1 MFKISIPT
9 PCHEDWQAM
18 TPNEQGCH
26 CTSCAKT
33 VIDFTVMSD
42 DEVKYFFLNKKE
54 EKVCGRFRNQQLEYI
69 NIHLPKNIFSQ
80 PLPLWKHFLAACLLA
95 FGMMLFSCNTSTTGK
110 AMLNVREIIIPKDT
124 TLPDSFSKC
133 LPPPPICTTVG
144 DIKMIYVQDSVT
156 TGVIDVEP
164 PLPSFPSAEVVNL
177 KEEIIIDSLDQKI
190 KGDSVKLKNP
200 PKTDSIN
207 CDIKVFY

>member
-18 TPNEQGCH
+18 APNEQGRH
-26 CTSCAKT
+26 CTFCAKT
-33 VIDFTVMSD
+33 VIDFTTMSD

-54 EKVCGRFRNQQLEYI
+54 EKVCGRFRNQQLQYI
-69 NIHLPKNIFSQ
+69 NIHLPDNIFSQ

-95 FGMMLFSCNTSTTGK
+95 FGTMLFSCNTSTTGK

-124 TLPDSFSKC
+124 TLPGSFSKYP
-133 LPPPPICTTVG
+133 LPPPVCTKHG
-144 DIKMIYVQDSVT
+144 NIMMIYVEGSAI

-164 PLPSFPSAEVVNL
+164 PLPSFPSPEVVNL

-190 KGDSVKLKNP
+190 KGDSAKLKNP
-200 PKTDSIN
+200 PKADSFN
-207 CDIKVFY
+207 CNVKVLY